1 MAGTLRVN
9 AMAGRQARL
18 TKIARER
25 VSRGISCE
33 SAMKA
38 YKKRLT
44 CFNILPCF
52 MRREDE
58 VVVCGRCCS
67 NEEDA
72 VSRGNHSASG
82 RPHP

>member
-1 MAGTLRVN
+1 MAGTLRAN

-25 VSRGISCE
+25 VSRGISCK

-52 MRREDE
+52 MRCEDE
-58 VVVCGRCCS
+58 VVVCGS
-67 NEEDA
+67 VA
-72 VSRGNHSASG
+72 VTRKTQLVGAAAPLTK
-82 RPHP
+82 RDRK